1 MGGASVFSQKQAIR
15 CPAGAG
21 AGAGGEVRVRGLRK
35 RVKAFSKIKYEK
47 RKWGAPGGRVPLRG
61 VKAEARFPCA
71 ESEQGGMTSCH
82 S

>member
-1 MGGASVFSQKQAIR
+1 MTLTHSGASELAQLM
-15 CPAGAG
+15 
-21 AGAGGEVRVRGLRK
+21 E
-35 RVKAFSKIKYEK
+35 
-47 RKWGAPGGRVPLRG
+47 GRVPLRG

>member
-1 MGGASVFSQKQAIR
+1 MDFRTTLEPLDSQIDLGATAHR
-15 CPAGAG
+15 DLPHD
-21 AGAGGEVRVRGLRK
+21 R
-35 RVKAFSKIKYEK
+35 
-47 RKWGAPGGRVPLRG
+47 PGRVPLRG